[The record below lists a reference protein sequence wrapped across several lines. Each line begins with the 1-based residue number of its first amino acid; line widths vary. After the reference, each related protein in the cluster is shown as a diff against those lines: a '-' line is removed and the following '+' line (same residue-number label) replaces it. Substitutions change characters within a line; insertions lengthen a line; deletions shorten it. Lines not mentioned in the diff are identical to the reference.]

1 MANLMKM
8 YILSFSHFNQMSD
21 KVTFGTNTDNDR
33 LATFVAKWHYPTS
46 TDPPG
51 HTPKYNYIVK

>member
-1 MANLMKM
+1 
-8 YILSFSHFNQMSD
+8 MSD